1 MKTGTQTALRPGRRL
16 LALPALALLLFC
28 SSAGYFQ
35 RDPKAVYDDRYP
47 GLDLIVRIPGQALDP
62 ESALKLE
69 LGEKEFAAA
78 RTLDTD
84 IVNKVIRY
92 NVHHHFS
99 ASENV
104 TLYAVKESGDYL
116 LLYFREPDVM
126 DGGFELVYSKKL
138 KKIIGRF
145 SAGHRG

>member
-1 MKTGTQTALRPGRRL
+1 MKAGTQTSLGSARRL
-16 LALPALALLLFC
+16 FTVPALTLVLFC
-28 SSAGYFQ
+28 ASNGYFQ
-35 RDPKAVYDDRYP
+35 RDPDAVYDDRTP
-47 GLDLIVRIPGQALDP
+47 ALDLVVRIPGQALDP

-69 LGEKEFAAA
+69 IGEKEFAAA
-78 RTLDTD
+78 QTLDPD

-99 ASENV
+99 ASESV
-104 TLYAVKESGDYL
+104 VLYAVKEAGGYL

-138 KKIIGRF
+138 EKIIGRF
-145 SAGHRG
+145 SAGVKG

>member
-1 MKTGTQTALRPGRRL
+1 MRVATQTSIGSARWILSV
-16 LALPALALLLFC
+16 PALALFLLC
-28 SSAGYFQ
+28 ASTGYFQ
-35 RDPKAVYDDRYP
+35 RDPKAVYDDRTP
-47 GLDLIVRIPGQALDP
+47 GLDLVVRIPGQALDP
-62 ESALKLE
+62 ASALQLE
-69 LGEKEFAAA
+69 IGEKEFAAA

-92 NVHHHFS
+92 NVHRRFS

-116 LLYFREPDVM
+116 LLFFREPDVM

-138 KKIIGRF
+138 GKIIGRF
-145 SAGHRG
+145 TAGHRG

>member
-1 MKTGTQTALRPGRRL
+1 MKSGIRSLSVHPFFTV
-16 LALPALALLLFC
+16 PAFTLFLFC
-28 SSAGYFQ
+28 ASAGYFQ
-35 RDPKAVYDDRYP
+35 RDPEAVYDDQYP
-47 GLDLIVRIPGQALDP
+47 GLDLVVRIPGQALDP

-69 LGEKEFAAA
+69 IGEKEFAAA

-84 IVNKVIRY
+84 IVNKVIQY
-92 NVHHHFS
+92 NVHRQFS

-104 TLYAVKESGDYL
+104 TLYAVKESGHYL

-138 KKIIGRF
+138 RKIIGRF
-145 SAGHRG
+145 TAGYKG